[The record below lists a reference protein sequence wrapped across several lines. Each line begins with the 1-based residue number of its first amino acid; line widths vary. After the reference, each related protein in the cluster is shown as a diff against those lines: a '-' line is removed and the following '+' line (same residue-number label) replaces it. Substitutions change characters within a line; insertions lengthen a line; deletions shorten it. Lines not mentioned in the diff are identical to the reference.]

1 MQIQIAILA
10 SLATASSLLGF
21 AQPASAQYSK
31 VCAKNNG
38 AYVAQYKL
46 TLGGRDT
53 GFSGGTSAGFTKCYE
68 ASDAWGSTPVPAKSN
83 FTLRVKAKGGYEKN
97 CSPENQVYSATGGTM
112 NYQSG
117 GTTLNVNCQQK

>member
-1 MQIQIAILA
+1 MKLGISLFA

-21 AQPASAQYSK
+21 AQPASADYSK

-46 TLGGRDT
+46 TLGSRDT

-68 ASDAWGSTPVPAKSN
+68 ASDAWGSTPVPAN
-83 FTLRVKAKGGYEKN
+83 QTFTLRVKAKGGYEKD
-97 CSPENQVYSATGGTM
+97 CSPTQQKYSATGGTM
-112 NYQSG
+112 NYKSG
-117 GTTLNVNCQQK
+117 GTTLNVNCQQ